1 MSNQIQNSNNKS
13 VRYLREMAAVVFD
26 KDFAQQNPDLELYQ
40 VYREIKK
47 DRDLR
52 WDITIIPPQMLGE
65 EFVRTKGNRN
75 SRGFQELYT
84 VLKGE
89 AIFLMQKT
97 ENQIVKDVFAVK
109 AGLNDWIIVPPDYAV
124 ITINPSPKETLETG
138 NWVSGKTEN
147 IYEDIEKAHGA
158 CYFYAKSGWI
168 ENKNYKEIKKLR
180 FEYPL
185 KNEPESLDF
194 LRFGIE

>member
-1 MSNQIQNSNNKS
+1 MDKKPSIRQLK
-13 VRYLREMAAVVFD
+13 EMALVVFD
-26 KDFAQQNPDLELYQ
+26 KEFARQNPDLELYQ

-75 SRGFQELYT
+75 SHGFQELYT
-84 VLKGE
+84 VLKGQ

-97 ENQIVKDVFAVK
+97 KNQTVKDVFAVK
-109 AGLNDWIIVPPDYAV
+109 ARTNEWVIGPPDYAIV
-124 ITINPSPKETLETG
+124 TINPCADETLETG
-138 NWVSGKTEN
+138 NWVSDKTEN
-147 IYEDIEKAHGA
+147 IYEDIEKTQGA
-158 CYFYAKSGWI
+158 CYFYTKSGWVKN
-168 ENKNYKEIKKLR
+168 ENYEQIKELR
-180 FEYPL
+180 FEQPME
-185 KNEPESLDF
+185 NEPENLDF